1 VGSGQVAMVRG
12 QWQALLQ
19 RGFDT
24 ANEFSDLVAEKI
36 SAAVDPRARLLR
48 RRRRALRW
56 GLVFSAGCLFWAVV
70 TALLA
75 TWGWFA
81 LLLEITGLVAAVQA
95 IPATLFL
102 LRYRW
107 LRGEPLPAQRPASTR
122 RLPPPSS
129 AARSAMFALGASERG
144 FFSLLG
150 VIERGN
156 MLPAAE
162 ICDLTAAAN
171 KTTAAMAATAAEVVS
186 LEQAVNSTPQS
197 RSCLVPTINAFTAQL
212 SAGVRQYNEM
222 VTAAAQ
228 LVSSANGESPG
239 PGMRLPLSRQ
249 RYRDELAGATDRLLG
264 WAQAFDELGGLPRA

>member
-1 VGSGQVAMVRG
+1 MAVESGRGGVRG
-12 QWQALLQ
+12 APWRGLLQ

-24 ANEFSDLVAEKI
+24 ANELSDLVARKI
-36 SAAVDPRARLLR
+36 SAATDPRARLLR
-48 RRRRALRW
+48 QRRRALRW
-56 GLVFSAGCLFWAVV
+56 GLIFTAGCVFWGVV

-75 TWGWFA
+75 AWGWFA
-81 LLLEITGLVAAVQA
+81 LLLVVTGSIAVAEA
-95 IPATLFL
+95 IPATLLL

-107 LRGEPLPAQRPASTR
+107 LRGEPLPAQRPASSR

-150 VIERGN
+150 VMERGN

-162 ICDLTAAAN
+162 IRDLTAAAN
-171 KTTAAMAATAAEVVS
+171 KTSTAMAATAAEVVS
-186 LEQAVNSTPQS
+186 LERAVNCTPQS
-197 RSCLVPTINAFTAQL
+197 RAYLVPTINAFTAQL

-228 LVSSANGESPG
+228 LVSSANNESSDSG
-239 PGMRLPLSRQ
+239 AGVSRQ
-249 RYRDELAGATDRLLG
+249 RYRDELVGATDRLVG